1 MNLSTRYTDL
11 MIARTMYELRKNV
24 KVLLLS
30 NENREDKEVV
40 KTVDYEVENEV
51 ESEVEMSVG
60 GEKVE
65 NTVLGKVEK
74 EVVLGMSKEK
84 EKEKED
90 EKVEGNLLREL
101 RYELCTKVHV
111 LYNATETILEW
122 ERMLIKIT
130 KSIIVS

>member
-24 KVLLLS
+24 KILLLS

-40 KTVDYEVENEV
+40 KTVDYEVEKEV
-51 ESEVEMSVG
+51 ESEVEITVA

-74 EVVLGMSKEK
+74 EVVLRTSK

-90 EKVEGNLLREL
+90 EKFEGNLLREL

-111 LYNATETILEW
+111 LYNATETILDW

>member
-11 MIARTMYELRKNV
+11 MVARTMYELRENV
-24 KVLLLS
+24 KILLLS
-30 NENREDKEVV
+30 NKIQKEVDKEVV
-40 KTVDYEVENEV
+40 KNVVYEVEKEV

-84 EKEKED
+84 
-90 EKVEGNLLREL
+90 NLLKEL
-101 RYELCTKVHV
+101 RHELCTKVHV
-111 LYNATETILEW
+111 LYNATETILDW

-130 KSIIVS
+130 KSIIDS